1 MSGQSISAVSS
12 SVVLSATR
20 LPAWGRSIPSCQMR
34 LRAVSSRH
42 LPLMYTGS
50 RLDRQ
55 FCRWRSPSRRGQQAK
70 IGDLSDVRLHN
81 SGHLFQICGEQ
92 GGKGEEQPMLPPAIS
107 ERYLIA
113 LADLA

>member
-1 MSGQSISAVSS
+1 MSDALAGGVVSS
-12 SVVLSATR
+12 LAVDVHGKSLGSAILS
-20 LPAWGRSIPSCQMR
+20 LEIPE
-34 LRAVSSRH
+34 
-42 LPLMYTGS
+42 
-50 RLDRQ
+50 
-55 FCRWRSPSRRGQQAK
+55 PSRTAAK